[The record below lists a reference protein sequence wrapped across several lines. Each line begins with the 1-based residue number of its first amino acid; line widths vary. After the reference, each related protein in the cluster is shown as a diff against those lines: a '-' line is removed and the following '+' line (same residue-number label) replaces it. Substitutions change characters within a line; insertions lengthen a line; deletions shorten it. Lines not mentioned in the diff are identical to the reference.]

1 MLPKARLV
9 GFAIKS
15 PCVTAVPES
24 GMLKVGFE
32 PFEVML
38 TLPLA
43 APLVV
48 GANSTV
54 NDVLW
59 PAVNVKGR
67 ASPLK
72 LNPAPLAEAAEMVRL
87 VPPEFVSVSDR
98 LELLP
103 T

>member
-1 MLPKARLV
+1 
-9 GFAIKS
+9 
-15 PCVTAVPES
+15 
-24 GMLKVGFE
+24 MLKLGFE
-32 PFEVML
+32 PLEVMV

-43 APLVV
+43 APLTV

-59 PAVNVKGR
+59 PAFSVKGKV
-67 ASPLK
+67 SPLK

-87 VPPEFVSVSDR
+87 VPPELFSVSVSDF
-98 LELLP
+98 EVP